1 MAVLVP
7 SEASSISKA
16 LLVVA
21 LAVGLALAKPT
32 VLSPRS
38 DTGSFIPSVF
48 ASSSTIVKILITAS
62 LAIGVIVTKLL
73 YTGLTC
79 PTRHLPGPWYTRF
92 THLRLKRAVVTG
104 QRIFYIDS
112 LHKKYGPVVRL
123 TPTEVG
129 VADLDAF
136 REIHKIGTKYMK
148 SEWYL
153 RLANFPKAGV
163 FTMLDPHEHGPRRKL
178 LSRSFSRSYLVENW
192 EAVVREKALLAVLKI
207 KADAVQSTAD
217 VYNWWMLLA
226 SDISAHLAFGESF
239 RMLETGYANQFI
251 RVLKKLTMGAGI
263 MVEMPFLRLLRFVP
277 ITAVQEMFNAND
289 FILKGAGRAVEMA
302 RSRTGEANIFA
313 KVIEDCEKEGEGH
326 IDDMDV
332 RIEAMNVIIA
342 GTDTTGVTLT
352 YLTWAVLQRP
362 LLQAALE
369 AEVAALRENFTEND
383 LISLPLLNAVIEE
396 TLRLYGAAPSSL
408 PRVVP
413 RGGTNFS
420 GFFIPQGVTVD
431 TQAYTFHRDP
441 KIWSN
446 PLEYDPQRWIA
457 TIDRAAEAHSPAAKT
472 AFHPFGAGARSCIGI
487 HLARMELRYAVAF
500 FFRECNGIKLAS
512 STTPESMEFEN
523 FFLIAPKA
531 HRCEITFDKR

>member
-1 MAVLVP
+1 MSTMDIWVMN
-7 SEASSISKA
+7 
-16 LLVVA
+16 
-21 LAVGLALAKPT
+21 KP
-32 VLSPRS
+32 L
-38 DTGSFIPSVF
+38 
-48 ASSSTIVKILITAS
+48 
-62 LAIGVIVTKLL
+62 LAILLGFGYFFAKLA
-73 YTGLTC
+73 YVGLTC

-104 QRIFYIDS
+104 QRIFYIDG
-112 LHKKYGPVVRL
+112 LHQRYGPVVRL
-123 TPTEVG
+123 SPTEVG
-129 VADLDAF
+129 VADLEAF
-136 REIHKIGTKYMK
+136 REIHKIGTKFMK

-163 FTMLDPHEHGPRRKL
+163 FTMLNPRDHGPRRKL

-192 EAVVREKALLAVLKI
+192 ESKVREKALLAVTKI
-207 KADAVQSTAD
+207 RANAMDGTAD

-226 SDISAHLAFGESF
+226 SDVSAHLAFGESF
-239 RMLETGYANQFI
+239 GMLEMGHFI

-277 ITAVQEMFNAND
+277 VTAIQEMFNANE
-289 FILKGAGRAVEMA
+289 FILQGAGRAVEMA
-302 RSRTGEANIFA
+302 RSRTGETNIFA
-313 KVIEDCEKEGEGH
+313 KVIEDCEKEGDGH

-362 LLQAALE
+362 QLQAALE
-369 AEVAALRENFTEND
+369 AEVAGLREDFTEND
-383 LISLPLLNAVIEE
+383 LIELPLLNAVIEE

-413 RGGTNFS
+413 KGGTNFS
-420 GFFIPQGVTVD
+420 GHYIPQGVTVD

-441 KIWSN
+441 KIWNDPLTFN
-446 PLEYDPQRWIA
+446 PHRWISSKEQ
-457 TIDRAAEAHSPAAKT
+457 AAEALSPAAKT

-500 FFRECNGIKLAS
+500 FFRECQGIRLAA
-512 STTPESMEFEN
+512 STTQESMEFEN

-531 HRCEITFDKR
+531 HRCEITF